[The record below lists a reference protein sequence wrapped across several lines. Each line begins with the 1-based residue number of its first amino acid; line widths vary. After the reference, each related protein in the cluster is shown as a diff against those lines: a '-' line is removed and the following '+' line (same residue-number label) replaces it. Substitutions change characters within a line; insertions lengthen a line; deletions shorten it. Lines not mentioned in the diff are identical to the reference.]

1 LNRENVPEEQ
11 RYPARPL
18 IHGDSALGRMTMQK
32 VLAMIL
38 AGGKGERLYPLTKDR
53 TKPAVPF
60 GGIYRIID
68 FTLSNCVNSNVRRI
82 YVLTQYKSISL
93 NRHVQLG
100 WNMFSSQLGEFISVI
115 PAQQRLDESWYKGTA
130 DAVFQNFYTLQE
142 EKPDLVL
149 ILSGDHVYKMD
160 YNEMIQYHLEKEA
173 DLTVGTIQ
181 MPSSTSRE
189 FGVIEVDDD
198 YRVVG
203 FQEKPEHPRTL
214 PGNPE
219 AILASMGIYVFNTE
233 MMARRLIQ
241 DAKRKGSTHDFG
253 RDVIPSMVATGDRVY
268 AFSFWDEERMEPK
281 YWRDVGTLDAYWNA
295 NMDLVSVTPQ
305 LNLYDFQWP
314 IHTYYA
320 PFPPAKTIHSQ
331 TDRAGVAV
339 NSILSGGCIV
349 SGGRVEHSILGPNV
363 HIHSYAEVTDSIILE
378 GVSIGRTARIRRTIM
393 DKGITVP
400 EGMEIGFNL
409 EEDRKKFTVTG
420 TDIVV
425 VPKGM
430 RL

>member
-1 LNRENVPEEQ
+1 
-11 RYPARPL
+11 
-18 IHGDSALGRMTMQK
+18 MKK
-32 VLAMIL
+32 VLGMIL

-68 FTLSNCVNSNVRRI
+68 FTLSNCVNSNIRRI
-82 YVLTQYKSISL
+82 HVLTQYKSISL

-100 WNMFSSQLGEFISVI
+100 WNLFSSQLGEFISLI

-142 EKPDLVL
+142 ERPDLVV

-160 YNEMIQYHLEKEA
+160 YNEMIRYHLEKEA

-181 MPSSTSRE
+181 MPRGTSRE
-189 FGVIEVDDD
+189 FGVIEVDPD

-203 FQEKPEHPRTL
+203 FQEKPKHPRTL

-233 MMARRLIQ
+233 MLVRRLIQ
-241 DAKRKGSTHDFG
+241 DAKQKGSSHDFG
-253 RDVIPSMVATGDRVY
+253 RDVIPSMVPRDKVC
-268 AFSFWDEERMEPK
+268 AFNFWDEERMEPK
-281 YWRDVGTLDAYWNA
+281 YWRDVGTLDAYWEA
-295 NMDLVSVTPQ
+295 NMDLVSIRPQ
-305 LNLYDFQWP
+305 FNLYDFQWP
-314 IHTYYA
+314 IHTYYS
-320 PFPPAKTIHSQ
+320 PFPPAKTVHSEANR
-331 TDRAGVAV
+331 TGVAI

-349 SGGRVEHSILGPNV
+349 SGARVEHSILGPNV
-363 HIHSYAEVTDSIILE
+363 QIHSYAEVTDSIILE
-378 GVSIGRTARIRRTIM
+378 GVSIGRRARIRRAII

-400 EGMEIGFNL
+400 EGMVIGFNL
-409 EEDRKKFTVTG
+409 DEDRKRFTLSD

>member
-1 LNRENVPEEQ
+1 MN
-11 RYPARPL
+11 
-18 IHGDSALGRMTMQK
+18 K

-68 FTLSNCVNSNVRRI
+68 FTLSNCINSNIRRI

-100 WNMFSSQLGEFISVI
+100 WNLFSSQLGEFITLI

-130 DAVFQNFYTLQE
+130 DAIFQNFYTLQQ

-160 YNEMIQYHLEKEA
+160 YNEMMQHHLEKEA
-173 DLTVGTIQ
+173 DLTVATIQ

-189 FGVIEVDDD
+189 FGVIEVDRD

-233 MMARRLIQ
+233 VLVRELIQ
-241 DAKRKGSTHDFG
+241 DAKRKGSRYDFG
-253 RDVIPSMVATGDRVY
+253 RDVIPSMVTRDRVY
-268 AFSFWDEERMEPK
+268 AFSFWDEERMGPK
-281 YWRDVGTLDAYWNA
+281 YWRDVGTVDAYWEA
-295 NMDLVSVTPQ
+295 NMDLVSAIPQ
-305 LNLYDFQWP
+305 FNLYDSRWP

-320 PFPPAKTIHSQ
+320 PFPPAKTIYAEGGQ
-331 TDRAGVAV
+331 TGVAI
-339 NSILSGGCIV
+339 NTILSGGCIV
-349 SGGRVEHSILGPNV
+349 SGGRVEHSILSPNV
-363 HIHSYAEVTDSIILE
+363 QIHSDAEVTDSIILD
-378 GVSIGRTARIRRTIM
+378 GVSVGRHARIRRTII

-400 EGMEIGFNL
+400 EGMEIGFNFG
-409 EEDRKKFTVTG
+409 EDRKKFTVTD

-425 VPKGM
+425 VPKGFI
-430 RL
+430 L

>member
-1 LNRENVPEEQ
+1 
-11 RYPARPL
+11 
-18 IHGDSALGRMTMQK
+18 MKK

-68 FTLSNCVNSNVRRI
+68 FTLSNCVNSNIRRI

-93 NRHVQLG
+93 NRHIQLG
-100 WNMFSSQLGEFISVI
+100 WDLFSSQLGEFVSLI

-130 DAVFQNFYTLQE
+130 DAIFQNFYTLQQ

-173 DLTVGTIQ
+173 DQTVGTIQ
-181 MPSSTSRE
+181 MPSWTSRE
-189 FGVIEVDDD
+189 FGVIVVDRD

-214 PGNPE
+214 PTNPD

-233 MMARRLIQ
+233 ILVRRLIQ
-241 DAKRKGSTHDFG
+241 DAKQRGSSHDFG
-253 RDVIPSMVATGDRVY
+253 RDVIPSMVTRDKVY
-268 AFSFWDEERMEPK
+268 AFNFWDEERMQPK
-281 YWRDVGTLDAYWNA
+281 YWRDVGTVDAYWEA
-295 NMDLVSVTPQ
+295 NMDLVSATPQ
-305 LNLYDFQWP
+305 FNLYDFQWP
-314 IHTYYA
+314 IHTYYV
-320 PFPPAKTIHSQ
+320 PFPPAKTLHAEA
-331 TDRAGVAV
+331 DRTGVAI

-349 SGGRVEHSILGPNV
+349 SGGRVEHSILSPNV
-363 HIHSYAEVTDSIILE
+363 NIHSYAEVMDSIIMD
-378 GVSIGRTARIRRTIM
+378 GVSVGRHARIRRTII

-409 EEDRKKFTVTG
+409 GADRKRFTVTD

-425 VPKGM
+425 VPKGL

>member
-1 LNRENVPEEQ
+1 M
-11 RYPARPL
+11 
-18 IHGDSALGRMTMQK
+18 IMKK

-68 FTLSNCVNSNVRRI
+68 FTLSNCVNSNIRRI
-82 YVLTQYKSISL
+82 YVMTQYKSISL

-100 WNMFSSQLGEFISVI
+100 WGLFSSQLGEFISLI
-115 PAQQRLDESWYKGTA
+115 PAQQRVDESWYKGTA
-130 DAVFQNFYTLQE
+130 DAIFQNFYTLQQ

-181 MPSSTSRE
+181 MPRGISRE
-189 FGVIEVDDD
+189 FGVIEVDRD

-203 FQEKPEHPRTL
+203 FQEKPAHPRTL

-233 MMARRLIQ
+233 ILVRRLIQ
-241 DAKRKGSTHDFG
+241 DAKLKGSSHDFG
-253 RDVIPSMVATGDRVY
+253 RDVIPSMVTRDKVY
-268 AFSFWDEERMEPK
+268 AFNFLDEERMEPK
-281 YWRDVGTLDAYWNA
+281 YWRDVGTLDAYWEA
-295 NMDLVSVTPQ
+295 NMDLVSVVPRF
-305 LNLYDFQWP
+305 NLYDFQWP

-320 PFPPAKTIHSQ
+320 PFPPAKTIHADAGR
-331 TDRAGVAV
+331 TGVAI

-363 HIHSYAEVTDSIILE
+363 QIHSYAEVTDSIILE
-378 GVSIGRTARIRRTIM
+378 GVSVGRNARIRRTVI
-393 DKGITVP
+393 DKGVTVP
-400 EGMEIGFNL
+400 KGMEIGFDLNQ
-409 EEDRKKFTVTG
+409 DRKKFTVTD

>member
-1 LNRENVPEEQ
+1 
-11 RYPARPL
+11 
-18 IHGDSALGRMTMQK
+18 MKK

-68 FTLSNCVNSNVRRI
+68 FTLSNCVNSNIRRI
-82 YVLTQYKSISL
+82 HVLTQYKSISL

-100 WNMFSSQLGEFISVI
+100 WNLFISQLGEFISLI

-130 DAVFQNFYTLQE
+130 DAVFQNFYTLQQE
-142 EKPDLVL
+142 RPDLVL

-160 YNEMIQYHLEKEA
+160 YNEMIRYHLEKEA
-173 DLTVGTIQ
+173 ALTVGTIQ
-181 MPSSTSRE
+181 MPRSTSRE
-189 FGVIEVDDD
+189 FGVIEVDPD
-198 YRVVG
+198 YRVIG
-203 FQEKPEHPRTL
+203 FQEKPEDPRTL
-214 PGNPE
+214 PENPE

-233 MMARRLIQ
+233 VLVRRLIQ
-241 DAKRKGSTHDFG
+241 DAKRKGSSHDFG
-253 RDVIPSMVATGDRVY
+253 RDVIPSMVTRDKVY
-268 AFSFWDEERMEPK
+268 AFNFWDEERMEPK
-281 YWRDVGTLDAYWNA
+281 YWRDVGTLDAYWEA
-295 NMDLVSVTPQ
+295 NMDLVSITPQ
-305 LNLYDFQWP
+305 FNLYDFQWP
-314 IHTYYA
+314 IHTYYT
-320 PFPPAKTIHSQ
+320 PFPPAKTLHSGAGG
-331 TDRAGVAV
+331 TGVAV

-349 SGGRVEHSILGPNV
+349 NGGRIEHSILGPNV
-363 HIHSYAEVTDSIILE
+363 QIHTDAEVMDSIILE
-378 GVSIGRTARIRRTIM
+378 GVSIGPRARIRRTII

-409 EEDRKKFTVTG
+409 GKDRKRFTVTD

>member
-1 LNRENVPEEQ
+1 
-11 RYPARPL
+11 
-18 IHGDSALGRMTMQK
+18 MTMQK

-68 FTLSNCVNSNVRRI
+68 FTLSNCVNSNIRRI

-100 WNMFSSQLGEFISVI
+100 WNLFSSQLGEFISLI

-130 DAVFQNFYTLQE
+130 DAVSQNFYTLQE

-189 FGVIEVDDD
+189 FGVIEVDND

-203 FQEKPEHPRTL
+203 FQEKPKHPKTL

-233 MMARRLIQ
+233 IMVRRLIQ
-241 DAKRKGSTHDFG
+241 DTKRRGSTHDFG
-253 RDVIPSMVATGDRVY
+253 RDVIPAMVTTRDRVY
-268 AFSFWDEERMEPK
+268 AYNFWDEERQEPK
-281 YWRDVGTLDAYWNA
+281 YWRDVGTLDAYWDA
-295 NMDLVSVTPQ
+295 NMDLVSAIPQ
-305 LNLYDFQWP
+305 FNLYDFQWP
-314 IHTYYA
+314 IHTYYV
-320 PFPPAKTIHSQ
+320 PFPPAKTIHSDDGQ
-331 TDRAGVAV
+331 TGVAV

-349 SGGRVEHSILGPNV
+349 SGGKIEHSILGPNV
-363 HIHSYAEVTDSIILE
+363 KVHGHAEVTDSIILE
-378 GVSIGRTARIRRTIM
+378 GVTVARHARIRRTII
-393 DKGITVP
+393 DKGVIVS
-400 EGMEIGFNL
+400 EGIDIGVDL
-409 EEDRKKFTVTG
+409 EKDSKRFTVT
-420 TDIVV
+420 DSNIVV

-430 RL
+430 KL

>member
-1 LNRENVPEEQ
+1 M
-11 RYPARPL
+11 A
-18 IHGDSALGRMTMQK
+18 MKK

-68 FTLSNCVNSNVRRI
+68 FTLSNCVNSNIRRI

-93 NRHVQLG
+93 DRHIRLG
-100 WNMFSSQLGEFISVI
+100 WNLFSSQLGEFISPI

-130 DAVFQNFYTLQE
+130 DAIFQNFYTLQQE
-142 EKPDLVL
+142 RPDLTL
-149 ILSGDHVYKMD
+149 ILSGDHIYKMD
-160 YNEMIQYHLEKEA
+160 YNEMIRYHMAKEA

-189 FGVIEVDDD
+189 FGVIEVDRE
-198 YRVVG
+198 YQVVG

-233 MMARRLIQ
+233 ILVRRLIQ
-241 DAKRKGSTHDFG
+241 DAKRKGSSHDFG
-253 RDVIPSMVATGDRVY
+253 RDVIPSMFTSDRVY
-268 AFSFWDEERMEPK
+268 AFSFWDEERVEPK
-281 YWRDVGTLDAYWNA
+281 YWRDVGTMDAYFDA
-295 NMDLVSVTPQ
+295 TMDLVSVIPQ
-305 LNLYDFQWP
+305 FNLYDFQWP
-314 IHTYYA
+314 IHTYYE
-320 PFPPAKTIHSQ
+320 PFPPAKTVHSEVGR
-331 TDRAGVAV
+331 TGVAI

-349 SGGRVEHSILGPNV
+349 SGGRVENSILSPNV
-363 HIHSYAEVTDSIILE
+363 QIHSYAEVTDSIIME
-378 GVSIGRTARIRRTIM
+378 GVSVGRNARIRRSII

-400 EGMEIGFNL
+400 EGMEIGFDL
-409 EEDRKKFTVTG
+409 DKDRKKFTVADTN
-420 TDIVV
+420 IVV

>member
-1 LNRENVPEEQ
+1 
-11 RYPARPL
+11 
-18 IHGDSALGRMTMQK
+18 MQK

-378 GVSIGRTARIRRTIM
+378 GVSIGRNARIRRTIM

-400 EGMEIGFNL
+400 EGMEIGFKL
-409 EEDRKKFTVTG
+409 QEDRKKFTVTG

>member
-1 LNRENVPEEQ
+1 MKK
-11 RYPARPL
+11 
-18 IHGDSALGRMTMQK
+18 I
-32 VLAMIL
+32 LAMIL

-214 PGNPE
+214 PGNPK
-219 AILASMGIYVFNTE
+219 AILASMGIYIFNTE
-233 MMARRLIQ
+233 MMVRRLIQ
-241 DAKRKGSTHDFG
+241 DAKRRGSTHDFG
-253 RDVIPSMVATGDRVY
+253 RDVIPSMVATRDRVY

-281 YWRDVGTLDAYWNA
+281 YWRDVGTLDAYWDA
-295 NMDLVSVTPQ
+295 NMDLVTVTPQ
-305 LNLYDFQWP
+305 FNLYDFQWP

-320 PFPPAKTIHSQ
+320 PFPPAKTIHSEA
-331 TDRAGVAV
+331 DRAGVAV

-363 HIHSYAEVTDSIILE
+363 HIHSYAEVMDSIILE
-378 GVSIGRTARIRRTIM
+378 GVSIGRHARIRRTIM

-400 EGMEIGFNL
+400 EGMQIGFNL

>member
-1 LNRENVPEEQ
+1 
-11 RYPARPL
+11 
-18 IHGDSALGRMTMQK
+18 MKK

-68 FTLSNCVNSNVRRI
+68 FTLSNCVNSNIRRI
-82 YVLTQYKSISL
+82 HVLTQYKSISL

-100 WNMFSSQLGEFISVI
+100 WNLFISQLGEFISLI

-130 DAVFQNFYTLQE
+130 DAVFQNFYTLQQE
-142 EKPDLVL
+142 RPDLVL

-160 YNEMIQYHLEKEA
+160 YNEMIRYHLEKEA
-173 DLTVGTIQ
+173 ALTVGTIQ
-181 MPSSTSRE
+181 MPRSTSRE
-189 FGVIEVDDD
+189 FGVIEVDPD
-198 YRVVG
+198 YRVIG
-203 FQEKPEHPRTL
+203 FQEKPEDPRTL
-214 PGNPE
+214 PENPE

-233 MMARRLIQ
+233 VLVRRLIQ
-241 DAKRKGSTHDFG
+241 DAKRKGSSHDFG
-253 RDVIPSMVATGDRVY
+253 RDVIPSMVTRDKVY
-268 AFSFWDEERMEPK
+268 AFNFWDEERMEPK
-281 YWRDVGTLDAYWNA
+281 YWRDVGTLDAYWEA
-295 NMDLVSVTPQ
+295 NMDLVSITPQ
-305 LNLYDFQWP
+305 FNLYDFQWP
-314 IHTYYA
+314 IHTYYT
-320 PFPPAKTIHSQ
+320 PFPPAKTLHSGAGG
-331 TDRAGVAV
+331 TGVAV

-349 SGGRVEHSILGPNV
+349 NGGRLEHSILGPNV
-363 HIHSYAEVTDSIILE
+363 QIHTDAEVMDSIILE
-378 GVSIGRTARIRRTIM
+378 GVSIGPRARVRRTII

-409 EEDRKKFTVTG
+409 GKDRKRFTVTD